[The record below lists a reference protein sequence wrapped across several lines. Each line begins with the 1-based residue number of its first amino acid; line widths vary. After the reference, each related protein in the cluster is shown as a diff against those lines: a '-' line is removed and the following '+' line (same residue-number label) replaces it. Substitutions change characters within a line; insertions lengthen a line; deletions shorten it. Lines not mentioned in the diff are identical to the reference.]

1 MAEEIFPDL
10 FRIKIPLPDTPLKY
24 LNSYVIKAHPRSLII
39 DTGLNHEVCLNAMRE
54 GLAEISLDLDQ
65 ADIFITHLHA
75 DHFGLVTK
83 LANENTRV
91 FFNRPD
97 AEIIENWQGFEP
109 MIRYAVKNGLSEDT
123 LRESLSKHP
132 GRKFGTDWR
141 PPLNILSDGQQMTV
155 GPYQFTCI
163 HTPGHTR
170 GHMCLYEP
178 NKKFLIAGDHILINI
193 TPNIQCWTEDD
204 DPLKNYLESLD
215 KTRALD
221 VEMVLPGHRR
231 LFENCRARIDE
242 LKAHHAARLEEV
254 LDILADQSPLDAFQT
269 ASYMRWDIEAE
280 NWAAFPP
287 AQKWFATGEAIS
299 HLRCLENKG
308 KIHRVDEDP
317 VIRYALAESQGKG
330 KPQ

>member
-1 MAEEIFPDL
+1 MAEEIFPNL
-10 FRIKIPLPDTPLKY
+10 FRIQVPLPDTPLKY
-24 LNSYVIKAHPRSLII
+24 LNSYVIKAEPRSLII
-39 DTGLNHEVCLNAMRE
+39 DTGLNHETCLTAMHE
-54 GLAEISLDLDQ
+54 GLTEIGLDPDQ

-75 DHFGLVTK
+75 DHFGLVAK

-97 AEIIENWQGFEP
+97 AEVIENWQGFEP
-109 MIRYAVKNGLSEDT
+109 MIRYAVKNGLSEET
-123 LRESLSKHP
+123 LRQSLNKHP

-141 PPLNILSDGQQMTV
+141 PPLSILTDGQQMQV
-155 GPYQFTCI
+155 GGYQFTCL

-178 NKKFLIAGDHILINI
+178 EKKILIAGDHILIDI

-221 VEMVLPGHRR
+221 VERVLPGHRR

-242 LKAHHAARLEEV
+242 LKAHHFRRLEEV
-254 LDILADQSPLDAFQT
+254 IEILAEKSPLNAFET

-280 NWAAFPP
+280 NWEAFPP

-299 HLRCLENKG
+299 HLRYLENAG
-308 KIHRVDEDP
+308 RIRRVSDDP
-317 VIRYALAESQGKG
+317 VITYALPDSHWE
-330 KPQ
+330 

>member
-1 MAEEIFPDL
+1 MAEEILPDL
-10 FRIKIPLPDTPLKY
+10 FRIKITLPDTPLKY
-24 LNSYVIKAHPRSLII
+24 LNAYVIKAEPRSLII
-39 DTGLNHEVCLNAMRE
+39 DTGLNHEVCLNDMQA
-54 GLAEISLDLDQ
+54 GLAEINLDLEQ
-65 ADIFITHLHA
+65 TDIFITHLHA

-109 MIRYAVKNGLSEDT
+109 MIRYAVKNGLSEET
-123 LRESLSKHP
+123 LRQSLNKHP

-141 PPLNILSDGQQMTV
+141 PPLNILSDGQQMAL
-155 GPYQFTCI
+155 GKYKFTCV

-178 NKKFLIAGDHILINI
+178 DKKILIAGDHILIDI

-231 LFENCRARIDE
+231 LFNHCRERIDE
-242 LKAHHAARLEEV
+242 LKAHHARRLEEV
-254 LDILADQSPLDAFQT
+254 LDILYGQSPLDAFQT
-269 ASYMRWDIEAE
+269 ASYMTWDIEAE
-280 NWAAFPP
+280 NWEAFPP

-299 HLRCLENKG
+299 HLRCLENQG
-308 KIHRVDEDP
+308 RIHRVDEDP
-317 VIRYALAESQGKG
+317 GIRDVLTDGQQKG
-330 KPQ
+330 KP

>member
-1 MAEEIFPDL
+1 MAEEIYPGL
-10 FRIKIPLPDTPLKY
+10 FRIEIPLPDTPLKY
-24 LNSYVIKAHPRSLII
+24 LNSYVIKSEPRSLII
-39 DTGLNHEVCLNAMRE
+39 DTGLNHDTCLTAMHE
-54 GLAEISLDLDQ
+54 GLNDIGLDLNQ

-75 DHFGLVTK
+75 DHFGLVAK

-91 FFNRPD
+91 YFNRPD

-109 MIRYAVKNGLSEDT
+109 MIRYAVKNGLSEET
-123 LRESLSKHP
+123 LRESLNRHP

-141 PPLNILSDGQQMTV
+141 PPLSILTDGQEMAV
-155 GPYQFTCI
+155 GGYRFTCV

-178 NKKFLIAGDHILINI
+178 DKKILIAGDHILIDI

-221 VEMVLPGHRR
+221 VQMVLPGHRR

-242 LKAHHAARLEEV
+242 LKAHHHRRLDEV
-254 LDILADQSPLDAFQT
+254 IEILAEKSPLNGFET
-269 ASYMRWDIEAE
+269 ASYMTWDIEAD
-280 NWAAFPP
+280 NWEAFPP

-299 HLRCLENKG
+299 HLRYLENAG
-308 KIHRVDEDP
+308 RISRMTDDP
-317 VIRYALAESQGKG
+317 VITYALADRQREGSLQ
-330 KPQ
+330 